1 MTIPILIRVIEG
13 IIEGDITTT
22 YAYDANGNRASQ
34 AADEVAVMY
43 TYNGANLVTSQ
54 ANHSDQPS
62 GKTVVSAHLS
72 IL

>member
-43 TYNGANLVTSQ
+43 TYNQRRKPRYEPSQ
-54 ANHSDQPS
+54 P
-62 GKTVVSAHLS
+62 L
-72 IL
+72 